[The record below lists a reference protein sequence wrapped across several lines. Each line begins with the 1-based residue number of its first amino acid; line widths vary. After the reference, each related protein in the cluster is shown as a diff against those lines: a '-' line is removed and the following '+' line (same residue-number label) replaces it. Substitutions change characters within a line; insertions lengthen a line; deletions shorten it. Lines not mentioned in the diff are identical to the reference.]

1 MSVNSPVAR
10 ILMSKPTGD
19 KIIVK
24 NQCLTASYWI
34 LTVMVSH

>member
-19 KIIVK
+19 EIIVK
-24 NQCLTASYWI
+24 INI
-34 LTVMVSH
+34 